1 MKRILTTALW
11 LSLLAAAPSLAAA
24 DNVRGITVSGEA
36 EVQVTPDEVVMTL
49 GVETFDKDLRQ
60 VRRLND
66 QRIKDV
72 LAAVTAAGVA
82 NKDVR
87 TDYLNLQPEYEDRDA
102 SHRRILRG
110 YVQRTTMVI
119 TLRDVSKFEALLT
132 GTLRAGVEY
141 IHGIDFRTSEMRK
154 YRDEARV
161 LAIKAAREKAIAL
174 AAVLDQQIGRPT
186 SITEGGGGW
195 FSNYG
200 GGWGRG
206 NQGMSQNVVQFS
218 TGGQEGGQDR
228 TLAPGNVSVRANV
241 TVVFELK

>member
-11 LSLLAAAPSLAAA
+11 LSLLAVAPAMAAT
-24 DNVRGITVSGEA
+24 DNARGITVSGEA

-102 SHRRILRG
+102 NHRRVLRG

-200 GGWGRG
+200 GGWGSG
-206 NQGMSQNVVQFS
+206 HQGMSQNVMQS
-218 TGGQEGGQDR
+218 SAGGQEGGQDR

>member
-1 MKRILTTALW
+1 
-11 LSLLAAAPSLAAA
+11 
-24 DNVRGITVSGEA
+24 
-36 EVQVTPDEVVMTL
+36 
-49 GVETFDKDLRQ
+49 VETFDKDLRQ

-102 SHRRILRG
+102 NHRRVLRG

-119 TLRDVSKFEALLT
+119 TLRDVSKFETLLT

-195 FSNYG
+195 LSNYG

-206 NQGMSQNVVQFS
+206 SQGMSQNVMQSSV
-218 TGGQEGGQDR
+218 GGQESGQDR